1 MPFVQ
6 VPGNPE
12 PEGAEELWFEG
23 PSKNGKGVKLRAMLA
38 PALSESG
45 GRGPARGSVI
55 LFNGRTEFV
64 EKYFEVVGELQR
76 RGFAVFTMDYR
87 GQGLSDREL
96 SNRLK
101 GHFRSF
107 EDPVQDVF
115 TALRKYADR
124 LPRPHVVLAHS
135 MGGCIALRALQTN
148 KIAADGA
155 VFNAPMWGIANLKG
169 FAEDFAKFMSG
180 IGLGGMFVPGVETRW
195 TRQSF
200 KKNALTH
207 DKERYLRAQ
216 GLIVANKQLAL
227 AGPTLGWVTAALEAF
242 EALRQPGALKH
253 LRLPVAVTSAG
264 EESLVD
270 NTSHVEICS
279 LLPNATHVV
288 IPGAHH
294 EIMMETDEIRSKFW
308 AQFDRI
314 ADQAAPRAG
323 MSAPAQQAGT

>member
-1 MPFVQ
+1 MPFVH

-23 PSKNGKGVKLRAMLA
+23 PSKSGRAVKLRALLA
-38 PALSESG
+38 PALG
-45 GRGPARGSVI
+45 GPARGSVI
-55 LFNGRTEFV
+55 LFNGRTEFI

-101 GHFRSF
+101 GHFNTF
-107 EDPVQDVF
+107 EDPVGDVYA
-115 TALRKYADR
+115 ALRRYADR

-148 KIAADGA
+148 KITAEGA
-155 VFNAPMWGIANLKG
+155 VFSAPMWGIANLKG
-169 FAEDFAKFMSG
+169 FAEDFAKFMHA

-195 TRQSF
+195 TKQSF

-216 GLIVANKQLAL
+216 GLVVENKQLAL
-227 AGPTLGWVTAALEAF
+227 AGPTLGWANAALEAF
-242 EALRQPGALKH
+242 DAFRQPGALKH
-253 LRLPVAVTSAG
+253 LRMPVVVMSAG

-270 NTSHVEICS
+270 NNSHVEVCG
-279 LLPNATHVV
+279 LLPNAAHVP

-294 EIMMETDEIRSKFW
+294 EIMMETDEIRAKFW
-308 AQFDRI
+308 AQFDKV
-314 ADQAAPRAG
+314 ADQVAPRAG
-323 MSAPAQQAGT
+323 QGAPAQQAGGA

>member
-1 MPFVQ
+1 MPFVR

-23 PSKNGKGVKLRAMLA
+23 RGGVKLRALLA
-38 PALSESG
+38 PALG
-45 GRGPARGSVI
+45 GPARGSVI
-55 LFNGRTEFV
+55 LFNGRTEFI

-76 RGFAVFTMDYR
+76 RGFAVFTMDWR

-101 GHFRSF
+101 GHFSNF
-107 EDPVQDVF
+107 EDPVSDIY
-115 TALRKYADR
+115 TALRIYNDR
-124 LPRPHVVLAHS
+124 LPRPHIVLAHS

-148 KIAADGA
+148 KITAEGA

-169 FAEDFAKFMSG
+169 FAEDFAKFMTA

-195 TRQSF
+195 TKQSF

-216 GLIVANKQLAL
+216 GLIGADRQLAL
-227 AGPTLGWVTAALEAF
+227 AGPTLGWVSAALNAF

-253 LRLPVAVTSAG
+253 LRMPIVVISAG

-270 NTSHVEICS
+270 NASHVEVVS
-279 LLPNATHVV
+279 LLPSGTHVV

-294 EIMMETDEIRSKFW
+294 EIMMETDEIRAKFW
-308 AQFDRI
+308 AEFDRI
-314 ADQAAPRAG
+314 ADLAAPRAG

>member
-1 MPFVQ
+1 MPFVR

-23 PSKNGKGVKLRAMLA
+23 RGGVKLRALLA
-38 PALSESG
+38 PALG
-45 GRGPARGSVI
+45 GPARGSVI

-101 GHFRSF
+101 GHFSDF
-107 EDPVQDVF
+107 DDPVSDVYA
-115 TALRKYADR
+115 ALRIYADR
-124 LPRPHVVLAHS
+124 LPRPHIVLAHS

-148 KIAADGA
+148 KITAEGA
-155 VFNAPMWGIANLKG
+155 VFSAPMWGIANLKG
-169 FAEDFAKFMSG
+169 FAEDFAKFMTA

-216 GLIVANKQLAL
+216 GLIVADRQLAL
-227 AGPTLGWVTAALEAF
+227 AGPTLGWASAALTAF
-242 EALRQPGALKH
+242 AALHEPGALKN
-253 LRLPVAVTSAG
+253 LRIPIVVMSAG
-264 EESLVD
+264 EEGLVD
-270 NTSHVEICS
+270 NTSHAEIVS
-279 LLPNATHVV
+279 LLPSATHVV

-294 EIMMETDEIRSKFW
+294 EIMMETDDIRAKFW
-308 AQFDRI
+308 AEFDKV
-314 ADQAAPRAG
+314 ADQAAPRTG
-323 MSAPAQQAGT
+323 MSAPAQQAGGA